1 MTPSILLLLV
11 TVTNGCFLLSLYL
24 KKRKILKKM
33 RHLNNDLSLLR

>member
-24 KKRKILKKM
+24 KKKEEAKKVEV
-33 RHLNNDLSLLR
+33 SEK